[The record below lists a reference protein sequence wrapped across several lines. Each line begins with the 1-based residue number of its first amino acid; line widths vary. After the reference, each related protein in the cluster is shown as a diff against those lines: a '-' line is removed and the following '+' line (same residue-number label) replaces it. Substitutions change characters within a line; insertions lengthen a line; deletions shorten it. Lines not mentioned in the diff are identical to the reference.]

1 MSMLD
6 IHKLY
11 CQRFL
16 DQFEVAQQN
25 LIHLNQIESAH
36 EFELLFDCFKCE
48 CQKNLARL
56 ETNKENKEQYRLFK
70 QLDLICKHLDKLSQP
85 LDSLKKDD
93 YSSEQ
98 VISYFEEQHHFKK
111 VLNNH
116 LQDLNNFLISSTN

>member
-6 IHKLY
+6 IHRLY

-16 DQFEVAQQN
+16 DQFEDAQHNLLKQN
-25 LIHLNQIESAH
+25 QSESAH

-48 CQKNLARL
+48 CQKNLTRL
-56 ETNKENKEQYRLFK
+56 KTDKENKEQYQLFK
-70 QLDLICKHLDKLSQP
+70 QLELICKHIDELEQP
-85 LDSLKKDD
+85 LEYLKKED

-98 VISYFEEQHHFKK
+98 VIKYFEQQHRFKK

-116 LQDLNNFLISSTN
+116 LQDLNNYLISSTN